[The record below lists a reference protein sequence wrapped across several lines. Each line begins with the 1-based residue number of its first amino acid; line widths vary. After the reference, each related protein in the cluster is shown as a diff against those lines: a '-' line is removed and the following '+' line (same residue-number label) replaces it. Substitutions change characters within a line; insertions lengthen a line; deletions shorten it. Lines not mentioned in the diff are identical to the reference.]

1 MGLAHS
7 PKIVTDGLAFAIDT
21 GNDKSYKGPVMT
33 NVLNQ
38 ITQIGTGT
46 ANGYS
51 FAAST
56 ESVSIPTVGTLTAQ
70 VNSGFNN
77 YPAVSTGCCPALFLY
92 GSFSVS
98 PSTLYTYGILYKT
111 TSGYSHPNFM
121 YRYEYTAASA
131 YVTEAGVHSTT
142 NRIHLGDG
150 WYWAWGTFTTS
161 ATTTQLVTYSFYYN
175 YGTATDKMYVAKTL
189 LAQGDYTKL
198 HPRYWPDV
206 NTSRSNT
213 QSVLDMTS
221 RSTLISGNIAYS
233 NNGTVIF
240 NGANSRIDM
249 SSSVLYGNNTTWEA
263 WINRNTSINT
273 YNMFMG
279 KYLPYFGAM
288 SDGSIIFSNWINS
301 NQRTILTSTGIIQNN
316 TWYHLAFTTSY
327 NGANTDARIYVNGKQ
342 SAFGSFVG
350 AQTDAGGAFAVGDGY
365 NNYWYPYSGQVSN
378 VKVYNKTLSD
388 SDILQNFNALR
399 GRFGI

>member
-7 PKIVTDGLAFAIDT
+7 PKIVTDGLVFALDT

-33 NVLNQ
+33 NIANQ

-51 FAAST
+51 FTAST
-56 ESVSIPTVGTLTAQ
+56 ESVSIPTVGTMTAQ

-77 YPAVSTGCCPALFLY
+77 YPSVSTNCCPALFLY

-142 NRIHLGDG
+142 NRTHLGDG

-189 LAQGDYTKL
+189 LVSGDYTKL

-206 NTSRSNT
+206 NTSRANT
-213 QSVLDMTS
+213 SVLLDLTQKNTMTATS
-221 RSTLISGNIAYS
+221 LTYANTGAISFNGSSDYISIGTTGFPFGSSPGTLCAWAKTNTISGSYDWIVSY
-233 NNGTVIF
+233 GTAALGQTRFLGI
-240 NGANSRIDM
+240 
-249 SSSVLYGNNTTWEA
+249 LNNTFLVGGYGTTPD
-263 WINRNTSINT
+263 IS
-273 YNMFMG
+273 Y
-279 KYLPYFGAM
+279 
-288 SDGSIIFSNWINS
+288 
-301 NQRTILTSTGIIQNN
+301 TGVPLN
-316 TWYHLAFTTSY
+316 TWFNLVGVYDGTNVSMYLNGLLVVSPTAKTWNTVAGNAQIGRQTNGGEYWNGNISQILNY
-327 NGANTDARIYVNGKQ
+327 NRAL
-342 SAFGSFVG
+342 SA
-350 AQTDAGGAFAVGDGY
+350 AEIQ
-365 NNYWYPYSGQVSN
+365 
-378 VKVYNKTLSD
+378 
-388 SDILQNFNALR
+388 QNFNALR
-399 GRFGI
+399 GRYGI